1 MAYKFQVGAAQL
13 DGATTFEKA
22 LVGESTISGA
32 AGSFDALDGTSLAL
46 QSGGI
51 TAAGAVSGVTTLGMG
66 GALTGVTTLAAS
78 STATIEGVVSGA
90 AGTFDAIGGTS
101 LALQSGGITAAG
113 AIAGATTISGSG
125 AISGLSLDIEK
136 GADFNSGGLTNAGAV
151 SGVSTLDAS
160 GLASLDGGIDVNGSN
175 FTAGTDGA
183 VTATSLNVQT
193 GAITNASTLAL
204 SGLASVASISMDD
217 GSTLGPDSVPGLW
230 TFSADGDTTQANG
243 AYDFDLASH
252 DGTNGLKLGGVLV
265 DASAADLNF
274 TNVAAAGTAEASK
287 ALVLDSAKD
296 LTGINNLTASYFKG
310 NGSGITNIDVSNLD
324 AAGSDKFVQFNQDGE
339 FAGNAGLQY
348 SGTGSVVVSGSSS
361 GYQSGELAFG
371 TSASKIGQIYAEYD
385 DGSYVMMIKNSQG
398 GLDMSAS
405 QGVAAYLPDDTSF
418 TVANATNMHMKL
430 QLMNATNQNVVAYMS
445 GSGEISGS
453 QSAKFKGLYVGD
465 GNFTVSKLGALTI
478 ANSLASLDG
487 GINVNDAYTVS
498 TAGAVVA
505 NEFKTD
511 GNEFVVSTA
520 GLVTATGIANSSA
533 GMTAVGS
540 IAGATTVSGSG
551 NFSIGGSLTAEHLAN
566 ATVDLTAD
574 LMVIDDGASGA
585 IKITSLANYS
595 TAIAGAGLASTAGVL
610 AVVNAANGG
619 INVAANAVN
628 IDFNDL
634 SAAAVNV
641 AADSLAFLDADGNV
655 TQKESIADLA
665 TAMAGTGVTATN
677 GVFSISSVSTP
688 TAFGSY
694 ATLVEGLNFAN
705 VTLTGSTVLTLP
717 ALSALENGE
726 FVKIKLAAGASATNY
741 VTVNIGDAAD
751 EIDGATS
758 ITLESP
764 YAAVDLYRV
773 SADEWRVL

>member
-22 LVGESTISGA
+22 LVGESTISG
-32 AGSFDALDGTSLAL
+32 
-46 QSGGI
+46 
-51 TAAGAVSGVTTLGMG
+51 SGV
-66 GALTGVTTLAAS
+66 
-78 STATIEGVVSGA
+78 
-90 AGTFDAIGGTS
+90 
-101 LALQSGGITAAG
+101 
-113 AIAGATTISGSG
+113 
-125 AISGLSLDIEK
+125 ISGLSLDIEK
-136 GADFNSGGLTNAGAV
+136 GADFNDGGLTNAGAV

-160 GLASLDGGIDVNGSN
+160 GLASLDGGININDDFTVN
-175 FTAGTDGA
+175 TDGA
-183 VTATSLNVQT
+183 VVAVGINAG
-193 GAITNASTLAL
+193 GALSGVTTLAA

-217 GSTLGPDSVPGLW
+217 GSTLGPDSVAGLW

-287 ALVLDSAKD
+287 AVVLDASKNIATLGTVGCGALTSTGASTMGSLNIGGTLACDTSFTIDAVVLNATELGFVDGVTAGTAIASKAVVLDASKD
-296 LTGINNLTASYFKG
+296 VTGINNLTASYFAG

-324 AAGSDKFVQFNQDGE
+324 AAGSDKFLQFNQDGE

-348 SGTGSVVVSGSSS
+348 NGTGSIVVSGSSS
-361 GYQSGELAFG
+361 GYQTGELAFG
-371 TSASKIGQIYAEYD
+371 TEAQKVLRVRSSYD
-385 DGSYVMMIKNSQG
+385 GGYYGVIEVSNG
-398 GLDMSAS
+398 GLDLSAS
-405 QGVAAYLPDDTSF
+405 AGVTAMVPDGEDF
-418 TVANATNMHMKL
+418 TVANGV
-430 QLMNATNQNVVAYMS
+430 NAHSAIVMGDMEGNKYAYMS
-445 GSGEISGS
+445 GSGVISGS
-453 QSAKFKGLYVGD
+453 QSAQFKGLYVGD

-478 ANSLASLDG
+478 SNSLASLDG
-487 GINVNDAYTVS
+487 GINVNDAFTVS
-498 TAGAVVA
+498 TAGAVVG

-551 NFSIGGSLTAEHLAN
+551 AFNIGGTLN
-566 ATVDLTAD
+566 ADNLGSVAVALSAD
-574 LMVIDDGASGA
+574 MMVIDDAASGQ
-585 IKITSLANYS
+585 IRTTSLANYS
-595 TAIAGAGLASTAGVL
+595 TAIAGAGLLSTAGVI
-610 AVVNAANGG
+610 AVVNNTNGG
-619 INVAANAVN
+619 IAVAADAIS
-628 IDFNDL
+628 IDLSDL

-641 AADSLAFLDADGNV
+641 AADSFAFLDADGDV

-665 TAMAGTGVTATN
+665 TAMAGTGITATA
-677 GVFSISSVSTP
+677 GVFSLTSVSTP
-688 TAFGSY
+688 TSFGSY

-717 ALSALENGE
+717 AASALEDGE
-726 FVKIKLAAGASATNY
+726 FVKIKLAAGASSTNFAT
-741 VTVNIGDAAD
+741 VSVGDGSD
-751 EIDGATS
+751 TIDGAAS

-764 YAAVDLYRV
+764 FAAVDLYRV
-773 SADEWRVL
+773 AANTWRIL